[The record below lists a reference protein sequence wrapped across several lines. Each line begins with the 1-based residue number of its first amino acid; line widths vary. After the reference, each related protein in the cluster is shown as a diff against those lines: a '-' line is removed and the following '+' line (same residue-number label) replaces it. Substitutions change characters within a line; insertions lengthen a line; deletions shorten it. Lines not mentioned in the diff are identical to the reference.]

1 VIEPIGEA
9 EQRAVVVATRDW
21 VGRAGRLFGR
31 RFAMLPVLFDL
42 KGLMVG
48 MYRIRRGERMIRF
61 NPYLFAKYPEDGF
74 AVTIPHEV
82 AHYVTDCVYGFQN
95 IRPHGTEWREVM
107 RAFGVDP
114 DASVRHHLDLS
125 GIPVRKQRRHP
136 YRCDCRTHALSTSR
150 HHRIMRAAAQYFC
163 RRCGSDLTYAG

>member
-9 EQRAVVVATRDW
+9 GQRAVVAATQEWID
-21 VGRAGRLFGR
+21 RAGRLYGR

-42 KGLMVG
+42 KGFMAG
-48 MYRIRRGERMIRF
+48 MYRIRPGRRMIRY

-82 AHYVTDCVYGFQN
+82 AHYVTDCVHGLHN
-95 IRPHGTEWREVM
+95 IRPHGVEWQGLMRE
-107 RAFGVDP
+107 FGVDP
-114 DASVRHHLDLS
+114 DAAVRHHLDLS

-136 YRCDCRTHALSTSR
+136 YRCDCQTHALSTSR
-150 HHRIMRAAAQYFC
+150 HHRVMRDVARYFC
-163 RRCGSDLTYAG
+163 RRCGGDLTYAG